1 MMLREKIYGNAYKL
15 LPPPK
20 VGAAHN
26 KSIEW
31 TKFPNGYYYQGEVD
45 AQGVPDGVGITII
58 PNESICFARY
68 EKSLM
73 NGPVTGFYYDGTKEV
88 GYQINSQRDGAHT
101 FT

>member
-31 TKFPNGYYYQGEVD
+31 TKFPNVIPNGYYYQGEL
-45 AQGVPDGVGITII
+45 
-58 PNESICFARY
+58 F
-68 EKSLM
+68 
-73 NGPVTGFYYDGTKEV
+73 
-88 GYQINSQRDGAHT
+88 
-101 FT
+101 